1 MFFFG
6 RATTLTCKRVEPT
19 QGRCELAEA
28 SLLGSQ
34 FREISLNQLYGAE
47 VETSTSSD
55 DSDTYRV
62 ALLTSD
68 GKIPFPV
75 IYSSGYETKQT
86 TASRIDAFVLNPGEA
101 SLAIQ
106 DDSRWFAYPFGALFV
121 AAGLFV
127 VSMGQAVT
135 CTFDKPLDRMS
146 LKRQGLLGTK
156 VIERSHR
163 EILAARV
170 EVSTDGEGDS
180 TYRVSLALVS
190 GDLLPLTSY
199 YSRGKESK
207 QKAVDYIQTFL
218 KG

>member
-1 MFFFG
+1 M
-6 RATTLTCKRVEPT
+6 REVSLT
-19 QGRCELAEA
+19 
-28 SLLGSQ
+28 
-34 FREISLNQLYGAE
+34 QLYGAE

-55 DSDTYRV
+55 TDTYRV

-86 TASRIDAFVLNPGEA
+86 TASRIDVFVLNPGEA
-101 SLAIQ
+101 FLAIH

-135 CTFDKPLDRMS
+135 CTFDKTLGRMS

-163 EILAARV
+163 EILATRV

-190 GDLLPLTSY
+190 GDPLPLTSY
-199 YSRGKESK
+199 YTGGKES
-207 QKAVDYIQTFL
+207 QQQAVDCIQRFL